1 MGVPSFSGAPAM
13 RDQGEAE
20 VSIEGSLISV
30 RCSDRHSAVH
40 NAPPPPQQLLPF
52 PGAKPS
58 PMRDQGLAESSELV
72 VRLTCSDRY
81 SAVQAPPPPQQL
93 PPFPG
98 AAPARISEHREYDEC
113 WDEVQPSSAPPAVPP
128 ALPAGWEMLTDTD
141 GDTYYHSTQTGEV
154 SWEVPTAPS
163 AAAVVPPPLAAGS
176 PPLPEG
182 WEELTDGDGDVYF
195 HHTSTGET
203 SWDRP
208 C

>member
-20 VSIEGSLISV
+20 VSIEGSLISL
-30 RCSDRHSAVH
+30 RCSDRYSAVH
-40 NAPPPPQQLLPF
+40 TAPPPPQQLPPF
-52 PGAKPS
+52 PGANPS
-58 PMRDQGLAESSELV
+58 PMRDQGLTETSELV
-72 VRLTCSDRY
+72 VRLTCTDRY

-98 AAPARISEHREYDEC
+98 ATPARISEHREYDEY
-113 WDEVQPSSAPPAVPP
+113 WNEVQPPSAPPAVPP

-163 AAAVVPPPLAAGS
+163 AAAVVPPPLAAGR

-195 HHTSTGET
+195 PHTSTGET

>member
-1 MGVPSFSGAPAM
+1 MGMSSASGAPAM

-20 VSIEGSLISV
+20 VSIEGSLISL
-30 RCSDRHSAVH
+30 R
-40 NAPPPPQQLLPF
+40 
-52 PGAKPS
+52 
-58 PMRDQGLAESSELV
+58 
-72 VRLTCSDRY
+72 CSDRY
-81 SAVQAPPPPQQL
+81 SAVHTAPPPPQQL

-98 AAPARISEHREYDEC
+98 AAPARISEHREYDEY
-113 WDEVQPSSAPPAVPP
+113 WNEVQPPSAPPAVPP
-128 ALPAGWEMLTDTD
+128 ALPAGWEMLTDNY

-163 AAAVVPPPLAAGS
+163 AAAVVPPPLAGV